1 MNIFFNLPYS
11 VPSKPSPTV
20 TAASQVDLDPSGVV
34 DEKAFA
40 RSSAFLKNIMA
51 SAHAAFQ
58 DSAESLC
65 EILSDAMRKEVQA
78 NLNRPIE
85 PRQSVV
91 KEKTVT
97 GTQTATSVS
106 SPPHQLFP
114 TNFGKSLLIVKVE
127 EIRHCHLEG

>member
-1 MNIFFNLPYS
+1 MSFHFPHS
-11 VPSKPSPTV
+11 VPSKPTPTV
-20 TAASQVDLDPSGVV
+20 TAASQVDLDPSCLV

-78 NLNRPIE
+78 NLNRPAE
-85 PRQSVV
+85 PRRCVV

-114 TNFGKSLLIVKVE
+114 GNFRKPALLVTGE
-127 EIRHCHLEG
+127 EITHNH